1 MKKIALILSTAVL
14 ILASCEESAPTLET
28 KKAQLKELKAQLIT
42 LNSQINGLEKDLSN
56 ENSSTTEKK
65 VPVRVKELT
74 EERFHHYIE
83 QPGKINSKEN
93 ILVSAEMGG
102 MVTSLNAEEGQ
113 WVNEGQNIIQLD
125 STIMSA
131 GLSELSA
138 ALELAKTTFERQ
150 EKLWAEGI
158 GSELQYLQIK
168 NQYETLS
175 KKYIASE
182 AQLEKLSISAP
193 ISGYIEQVFLN
204 KGELAAP
211 GMPAFRIVNTKRVY
225 IEADVAERYSNILKK
240 NTPVKINFDA
250 LGVSKNAPLTFVGQ
264 VINPENSTFKVKI
277 ELNNTEGILKPNG
290 LASLEIQ
297 DYVNEA
303 ALVVPSQIVKK
314 DMLGDFIFV
323 AKKGKAEKVYIKLG
337 LSQGDKSMIV
347 EGLKAGDKVITEG
360 YSEVVSGSLVD
371 IIK

>member
-1 MKKIALILSTAVL
+1 MKKIAFILSTAAL
-14 ILASCEESAPTLET
+14 LLASCQESAPTLES
-28 KKAQLKELKAQLIT
+28 KKAQLSELKSQLIT
-42 LNSQINGLEKDLSN
+42 IKSQINGLEKDLSS
-56 ENSSTTEKK
+56 EDTKTAEKR
-65 VPVRVKELT
+65 VPVRIKQLEKES
-74 EERFHHYIE
+74 FSHYIA
-83 QPGKINSKEN
+83 QPGKINSKKN
-93 ILVSAEMGG
+93 VLVSAEMGG
-102 MVTSLNAEEGQ
+102 MVISLNAEEGQ
-113 WVNEGQNIIQLD
+113 WVEEGQNIIQLD

-131 GLSELSA
+131 GLSELSS
-138 ALELAKTTFERQ
+138 ALELAKTTFQRQ
-150 EKLWAEGI
+150 EKLWAAGI

-175 KKYIASE
+175 KKFSASE

-211 GMPAFRIVNTKRVY
+211 GMPALRIVNTRKVY
-225 IEADVAERYSNILKK
+225 IEADVAERYANILKK

-250 LGVSKNAPLTFVGQ
+250 LETSQNAPLSFVGQ

-277 ELNNTEGILKPNG
+277 ELDNQDGTLKPNG

-297 DYVNEA
+297 DYVNDA

-323 AKKGKAEKVYIKLG
+323 ANKGKAEKVYIKLG
-337 LSQGDKSMIV
+337 LSQGDKSMIL

-371 IIK
+371 IMK